1 MYEKDKIK
9 LDAISGIDEEI
20 IDKATVMRWEW
31 LMKLNQTV
39 KRSRLWLRVV
49 AMAACFCLV
58 LGGGILGGWM
68 LWGND
73 RTPDV
78 VPPSNYI
85 VPTYTGM
92 TVQNQAP
99 ITAEL
104 RAMAQFGTLLPML
117 SDGNNGNAYGHQKNP
132 NQDDPYERGE
142 EGEKIEDAVKDAL
155 SLQVQGS
162 EGEYFSKKNEDVYFL
177 IHIDNPDDFEILSF
191 TLNGTKYSSYMFE
204 KGSDMETLVLKYNVG
219 DVEGVQEYT
228 IDAIKYVDGEQIKD
242 VRMEGER
249 TVKVNIT
256 PEEQP
261 MVTVSEEQIGFHDIA
276 FTVSLDD
283 PKGLV
288 AASEGKLLVV
298 LYDGETI
305 FLQKEIASGEAVT
318 LDGLI
323 PNTLYQYAVVAS
335 YDAIDGEGVCTRVMT
350 KKAFYTVSVLDIQIG
365 ALEGVSVPMSIT
377 WKSAYTGQKGD
388 ITIGLYEGE
397 TRIRELSASDTSLDR
412 LPFDKSLHVRVSYEA
427 NGISITEDYDI
438 QSPQTSQ
445 GLMIK
450 DGTVLGIGWC
460 SDTVL
465 YINQSIAQSAFR
477 DNPWITA
484 VYLGEGCE
492 YVEAFAF
499 SGCDALKTLYLEEG
513 MIYLG
518 DHAFRESAVEEV
530 TLPSTLIGKPDET
543 GKLTLGKSPFAF
555 CENLKKVTISEGLT
569 DLGGKGI
576 FTQCTALS
584 EVYLPSTLKTV
595 SSYMFYCCE
604 SLQSITLPEG
614 LEVIEE
620 FAFAFCGLQ
629 GVRIPNSVKRIGEH
643 AFSG

>member
-20 IDKATVMRWEW
+20 IDKATAIRWEW
-31 LMKLNQTV
+31 IVKLNQKV
-39 KRSRLWLRVV
+39 KRSHLWLRVV
-49 AMAACFCLV
+49 ALAACFCLV

-78 VPPSNYI
+78 VPPSNYT

-92 TVQNQAP
+92 TVQNEAP
-99 ITAEL
+99 MTEDLATMSVFAE
-104 RAMAQFGTLLPML
+104 LLPML

-142 EGEKIEDAVKDAL
+142 KGEKIEDAVKDAL

-162 EGEYFSKKNEDVYFL
+162 EGEYFSRKNEDVYFL
-177 IHIDNPDDFEILSF
+177 IHIENPDDFEILSF

-249 TVKVNIT
+249 TVRVTIT

-261 MVTVSEEQIGFHDIA
+261 MATVSEESIGITSLSFA
-276 FTVSLDD
+276 VALDD
-283 PKGLV
+283 PRGMV
-288 AASEGKLLVV
+288 AVNEGKLLAV
-298 LYDGETI
+298 LYDGENI
-305 FLQKEIASGEAVT
+305 VLQREIALGETVS
-318 LDGLI
+318 LDGLV
-323 PNTLYQYAVVAS
+323 PCTLYQYAVVAV
-335 YDAIDGEGVCTRVMT
+335 YDAIDGGGVQAHVLA
-350 KKAFYTVSVLDIQIG
+350 KKAFYTESAVGVQIG
-365 ALEGVSVPMSIT
+365 ALEGVSVPMSVS
-377 WKSAYTGQKGD
+377 WQSAYTGQKD
-388 ITIGLYEGE
+388 EMVIGLYEE
-397 TRIRELSASDTSLDR
+397 DTLLRTLSESDTQVDR
-412 LPFDKSLHVRVSYEA
+412 LPFDKDLHVRVTYEV
-427 NGISITEDYDI
+427 NGVAVTERFDI
-438 QSPQTSQ
+438 ESPQSTE
-445 GLMIK
+445 GLVMIG
-450 DGTVLGIGWC
+450 DEVTGFGSC

-465 YINQSIAQSAFR
+465 YINAPIRERAFR
-477 DNPWITA
+477 DNHNITA
-484 VYLGEGCE
+484 LYLGEGCE
-492 YVEAFAF
+492 YVGGFAF
-499 SGCDALKTLYLEEG
+499 QGCDELTTLYLAEG
-513 MIYLG
+513 ITYLG
-518 DHAFRESAVEEV
+518 DNAFQNSSVEEV
-530 TLPSTLIGKPDET
+530 TLPSTLR
-543 GKLTLGKSPFAF
+543 GKSGEAGSTAVGKSVFAS
-555 CENLKKVTISEGLT
+555 CANLKKVTISEGLQN
-569 DLGGKGI
+569 LGGKGT

-595 SSYMFYCCE
+595 SSYMFFCCE

-620 FAFAFCGLQ
+620 CAFASCNLQ
-629 GVRIPNSVKRIGEH
+629 NVKIPTSVKHIGEH
-643 AFSG
+643 AF